1 MSWKDVSEDCPGRNF
16 AGWVDLFT
24 VVMVVFL
31 VYDQNVIQ
39 FLSKV
44 VEKRS
49 PIRCLLTNICT
60 IMSKHTNTRTCT
72 DVDANI
78 CSCAWPHAHMSF
90 GQLQLYL

>member
-60 IMSKHTNTRTCT
+60 TYEHTYRRRCKHLLVCMHTCT
-72 DVDANI
+72 
-78 CSCAWPHAHMSF
+78 HAHMGF